1 MLFHGSLTT
10 ETRSIHRKTTERDSR
25 TRNLKLEAGKLRRAL
40 ARDVRIHHKVERL
53 DDEGPHLATIDDG
66 VDHAV
71 LQKKLGS
78 LKVLGQLLPD
88 RLFDHARAGETYES
102 FRLSQDQITEHRKTC
117 SHASGS
123 WICQHRDKWQVSF
136 FQSRQRRGYLSHLH
150 QRQHAFLHA

>member
-1 MLFHGSLTT
+1 MLFHGLLTT
-10 ETRSIHRKTTERDSR
+10 ESQRIRRGPRRDLR
-25 TRNLKLEAGKLRRAL
+25 TGNLKLEPRKFFGAL
-40 ARDVRIHHKVERL
+40 TRDVRIHHKVERL

-123 WICQHRDKWQVSF
+123 WIGQHRDKWQVSF
-136 FQSRQRRGYLSHLH
+136 FQSRQRRGY
-150 QRQHAFLHA
+150 